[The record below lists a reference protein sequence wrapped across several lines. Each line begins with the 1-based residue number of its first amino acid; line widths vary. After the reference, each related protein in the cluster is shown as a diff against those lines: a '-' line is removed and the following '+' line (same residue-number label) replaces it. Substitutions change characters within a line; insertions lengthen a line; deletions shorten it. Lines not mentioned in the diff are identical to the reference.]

1 MWSDV
6 TLYVTEFEYFCAVK
20 LAINSKWKI
29 PYTVLTCVF
38 LVMGIGG
45 NVALARMPGDT
56 LAVKVYYPCGSGD
69 VSKIPA
75 DRKSVV

>member
-1 MWSDV
+1 M
-6 TLYVTEFEYFCAVK
+6 K
-20 LAINSKWKI
+20 LLMNSNLKI
-29 PYTVLTCVF
+29 PYTVLICVF
-38 LVMGIGG
+38 LVMGIGW

-75 DRKSVV
+75 NEPCLERFIHELDSLCNLPFF

>member
-1 MWSDV
+1 M
-6 TLYVTEFEYFCAVK
+6 K
-20 LAINSKWKI
+20 LVINSKWKI

-56 LAVKVYYPCGSGD
+56 LAVKVYYPCGSSD

-75 DRKSVV
+75 NAPCLERFIHELDTACRLSSP